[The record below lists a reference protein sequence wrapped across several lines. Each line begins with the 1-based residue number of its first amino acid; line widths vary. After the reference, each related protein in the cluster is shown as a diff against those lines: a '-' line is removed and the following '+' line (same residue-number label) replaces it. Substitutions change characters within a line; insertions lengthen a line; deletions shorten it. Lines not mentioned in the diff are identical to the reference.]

1 VTDWLTRNAF
11 PGWLAATLWLI
22 AAFFGFQILAALVAI
37 GILMAD
43 GSFADVAT
51 DLSRL
56 IQYPSALFAGN
67 STGQIL
73 VMALGSWWVA
83 RLATGK
89 ENRVAFFRLAPVP
102 GFAKTAAYAVL
113 LTIAVQPLIQVLGW
127 INLQLPLPTTWIEL
141 DRAQMAMIEQLLKG
155 DMWLI
160 FLLFHV
166 AVVPGICEE
175 VMFRGFILRAFERD
189 MAPWAA
195 IVLTGILFG
204 LYHLR
209 MTQVLPLIVLG
220 ILITWLAW
228 RTGSLPVVILVHFLN
243 NGIAVIAAR
252 VFPDVVFDPAF
263 SETLPPLWLIALS
276 AIAVPVIILYLNRHL
291 HDATPRSEPA

>member
-1 VTDWLTRNAF
+1 MTDWLTRNAF
-11 PGWLAATLWLI
+11 PGWLAATLWLV
-22 AAFFGFQILAALVAI
+22 AAFLGFQILAALVAI

-43 GSFADVAT
+43 GRFADVAT

-56 IQYPSALFAGN
+56 VQYPGALFAGN
-67 STGQIL
+67 SAGQIL

-83 RLATGK
+83 RLATTK
-89 ENRVAFFRLAPVP
+89 ENRMGFFRLRPVP
-102 GFAKTAAYAVL
+102 GIGKTAAYAVL
-113 LTIAVQPLIQVLGW
+113 LTIAVQPLIQFLGW
-127 INLQLPLPTTWIEL
+127 VNLQLPLPQSWIEL
-141 DRAQMAMIEQLLKG
+141 DRSQMAMIEQLLKG

-160 FLLFHV
+160 LLLFHV

-195 IVLTGILFG
+195 IALTGILFG

-209 MTQVLPLIVLG
+209 MTQVLPLVVLG

-228 RTGSLPVVILVHFLN
+228 RTGSLQVVILVHFLN

-252 VFPDVVFDPAF
+252 VFPDIVFDPAF
-263 SETLPPLWLIALS
+263 SETLPPLWLIGLS
-276 AIAVPVIILYLNRHL
+276 AIAVPVILLYLNRHL
-291 HDATPRSEPA
+291 HAAAPRPEPA